1 MTALCTIQAYDYVTL
16 CKFASTQETR
26 FYLQGV
32 CVERQNNQVWLVAT
46 DGHCLGAIRALDGEA
61 KLSEAPVIV
70 SSDKALISLAKGK
83 VKKYSGKRWISQFA
97 DRVEVFDAVNLS
109 LDAESNST
117 RFPVA
122 TLPLKPVD
130 GTFPNWRRVF
140 PHAEPASNTLKNGA
154 LAAFNADYYER
165 FASPNDKTS
174 FLTVQPRGESAAVVL
189 NLDQRFI
196 GLFMPARG
204 AYDTHDIASA
214 VNMAM
219 HGAPL
224 ERPAESVAA

>member
-1 MTALCTIQAYDYVTL
+1 MTALCTIQATDYVSL
-16 CKFASTQETR
+16 CKFASTEETR
-26 FYLQGV
+26 FYLNGV

-61 KLSEAPVIV
+61 ELSEAPVIV
-70 SSDKALISLAKGK
+70 LSDKALLRLAKSKPAVRNTG
-83 VKKYSGKRWISQFA
+83 RWISQYV
-97 DRVEVFDAVNLS
+97 DRVEVFDAVELS

-122 TLPLKPVD
+122 TLPLKPID
-130 GTFPNWRRVF
+130 GTFPDWRRVF
-140 PHAEPASNTLKNGA
+140 PHDAPASPTLKNGTF
-154 LAAFNADYYER
+154 AAFNADYYER
-165 FASPNDKTS
+165 FASPIDKTS

-189 NLDQRFI
+189 NSDQRFI

-204 AYDTHDIASA
+204 AYDTHDITSA